1 MCSSKKSLTFCLF
14 ESNKNMSIV
23 SDAYSKV
30 DKNNKSEL
38 NQIEIIFKRKPKL
51 MTSLDDNT
59 TFGDLKLALLISY
72 YKKRLSKS
80 TDVESRHKKL
90 EKNYDTVKRIAREDY
105 VICESMNDVEKMI
118 DDTQTVKSSLKRI
131 GRESAFL
138 KDLKVTHTMRLRRSL
153 ARLSQQTPETNDPQQ
168 VPILD
173 EFFLDEKVAP
183 IEEPVYENIK
193 PYDIDNQLKCFDKY
207 IEQRKN
213 YIKLLEEYLA
223 LSDSLEADLLQS
235 YDSTSADTGFGS
247 TDEASPT
254 SSTSSLNKFDNWC
267 LQRNVST
274 ESSKMYFQKIS
285 NFETYV

>member
-1 MCSSKKSLTFCLF
+1 MCSSKKSLAFCLF

-23 SDAYSKV
+23 SDAYRKV
-30 DKNNKSEL
+30 DKNKKSEL

-51 MTSLDDNT
+51 MTSIDDKT

-80 TDVESRHKKL
+80 TDVESRYKKL
-90 EKNYDTVKRIAREDY
+90 EKNYEAVKRIAREDY

-118 DDTQTVKSSLKRI
+118 DDTQTVKSSLERI
-131 GRESAFL
+131 RRESNFL
-138 KDLKVTHTMRLRRSL
+138 KDLKVTHTMRLKRSI
-153 ARLSQQTPETNDPQQ
+153 ARLTQETPEANDPQQ
-168 VPILD
+168 VPMLD
-173 EFFLDEKVAP
+173 EFFLDEKVVP
-183 IEEPVYENIK
+183 VEEPIYENIK

-235 YDSTSADTGFGS
+235 YDSTSSDTGFGS

-254 SSTSSLNKFDNWC
+254 SSTSSLNKFDKWC
-267 LQRNVST
+267 LQRNVS